1 MRFKERKEMETPTTM
16 GIPEIKSNVQQQ
28 TSPVPQMT
36 QNQPEAPQNQPE
48 AQRFGSVSPNSVPVG
63 SVNPYLGSWATGMP

>member
-16 GIPEIKSNVQQQ
+16 GNPEIKSNVQQE

-36 QNQPEAPQNQPE
+36 QNQPE

-63 SVNPYLGSWATGMP
+63 SVNPYLGSWATGLPQYG